1 MTAEDKQI
9 QDLRMEIDK
18 LKAELEKSKKE
29 LEESKELLIAAEGLL
44 EGIPGFP
51 SLLAKSVL
59 LFIER
64 PERFEYKE
72 ER

>member
-18 LKAELEKSKKE
+18 LKAELAKSE
-29 LEESKELLIAAEGLL
+29 ELLSTALRDLMDNAQY
-44 EGIPGFP
+44 P
-51 SLLAKSVL
+51 SVL
-59 LFIER
+59 ASSVAKFIQH

-72 ER
+72 VR